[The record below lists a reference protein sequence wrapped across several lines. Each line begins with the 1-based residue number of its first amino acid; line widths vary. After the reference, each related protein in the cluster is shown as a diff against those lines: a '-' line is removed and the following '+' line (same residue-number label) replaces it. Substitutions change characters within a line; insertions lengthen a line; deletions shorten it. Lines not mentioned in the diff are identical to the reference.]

1 LYFLKYKQKKFKYV
15 YLVNSELRIKILYVK
30 KKNYNKE
37 KLARCLAFNRGSVGG
52 AHGARN
58 AVDLEVADVVPGRG
72 ERGVR
77 VESERGALRVVV
89 GVGHCV
95 VGLGSGGG
103 TGV

>member
-1 LYFLKYKQKKFKYV
+1 MKIYSYMKLILQQQKR
-15 YLVNSELRIKILYVK
+15 LAC
-30 KKNYNKE
+30 
-37 KLARCLAFNRGSVGG
+37 LARNRGSVGG

-58 AVDLEVADVVPGRG
+58 AVDLEVADVVPRRG

-89 GVGHCV
+89 GVDHCV